1 MISACTEKKVKCPRG
16 EWNVTEK
23 GFLVGFTL
31 LCNINITLR
40 STSQHCG
47 ISAQITK
54 PSLSQTSQKD
64 ICKLVSWPLKA
75 QSCHV
80 YLAI

>member
-1 MISACTEKKVKCPRG
+1 MGS
-16 EWNVTEK
+16 
-23 GFLVGFTL
+23 TL
-31 LCNINITLR
+31 LCNINIILR

-47 ISAQITK
+47 ISAQITR
-54 PSLSQTSQKD
+54 PSLSQTSQID

-75 QSCHV
+75 NACHV